1 MREGFEDGGKV
12 PSLGHTRKRDP
23 SHSLSKDAVARANQM
38 VGMTEPEAA
47 WRWESWAE
55 RVGRRELGSCGL
67 EEGGR
72 EELDRYID
80 LQRRRWESG

>member
-1 MREGFEDGGKV
+1 
-12 PSLGHTRKRDP
+12 
-23 SHSLSKDAVARANQM
+23 M